1 MQGVVEVGAG
11 EQLPQLPL
19 RALVGQVKLPV
30 KSTQAARLEQ
40 EGQAV

>member
-19 RALVGQVKLPV
+19 RALVGQVKLPM
-30 KSTQAARLEQ
+30 KSTQAARLE